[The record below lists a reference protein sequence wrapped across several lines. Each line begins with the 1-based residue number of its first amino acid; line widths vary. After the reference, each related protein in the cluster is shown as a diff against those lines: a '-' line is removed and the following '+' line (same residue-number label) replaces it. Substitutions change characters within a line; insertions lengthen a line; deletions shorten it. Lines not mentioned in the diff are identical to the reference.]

1 MPMQGLLTFDSL
13 VPQIQQIRLKRGCVP
28 AQVDGV
34 VVDVALQWCSDAY
47 SDTLVGFANSVK
59 TTDGGSHMDGLK
71 SALTRSLNVMAR
83 KSKALKEGEPNL
95 SGDNI
100 REGLGGIIAVK
111 VSLSC
116 KLLAL
121 VQATKA
127 PATRLFWVLSEVHW
141 SVAPSL
147 ARWSHA

>member
-1 MPMQGLLTFDSL
+1 MAAA
-13 VPQIQQIRLKRGCVP
+13 RLKANVGFCFTL
-28 AQVDGV
+28 QVDNV

-71 SALTRSLNVMAR
+71 SALTRSINLMAR
-83 KSKALKEGEPNL
+83 KNKALKEGDPNL

-111 VSLSC
+111 VNHADPAASSC
-116 KLLAL
+116 AIWTIMIYAMLKC
-121 VQATKA
+121 
-127 PATRLFWVLSEVHW
+127 
-141 SVAPSL
+141 
-147 ARWSHA
+147 

>member
-1 MPMQGLLTFDSL
+1 MQAHGKDLT
-13 VPQIQQIRLKRGCVP
+13 KCV
-28 AQVDGV
+28 AMQVENV

-83 KSKALKEGEPNL
+83 KSKALKEGDPNL
-95 SGDNI
+95 TGDNI

-111 VSLSC
+111 VGLCLHAKS
-116 KLLAL
+116 
-121 VQATKA
+121 
-127 PATRLFWVLSEVHW
+127 WH
-141 SVAPSL
+141 SVCMLWAVPSYRIV
-147 ARWSHA
+147 AAIPIP

>member
-1 MPMQGLLTFDSL
+1 MQAHGKDLT
-13 VPQIQQIRLKRGCVP
+13 KCV
-28 AQVDGV
+28 AMQVDNV

-83 KSKALKEGEPNL
+83 KSKALKEGDPNL
-95 SGDNI
+95 TGDNI

-111 VSLSC
+111 VGLC
-116 KLLAL
+116 LCAKC
-121 VQATKA
+121 
-127 PATRLFWVLSEVHW
+127 WH
-141 SVAPSL
+141 SVCMLWAVPSYRI
-147 ARWSHA
+147 AADIPVP

>member
-1 MPMQGLLTFDSL
+1 MAG
-13 VPQIQQIRLKRGCVP
+13 
-28 AQVDGV
+28 QVDGV

-111 VSLSC
+111 VSLPC
-116 KLLAL
+116 KPRCRRPRPLHL
-121 VQATKA
+121 V
-127 PATRLFWVLSEVHW
+127 
-141 SVAPSL
+141 
-147 ARWSHA
+147 